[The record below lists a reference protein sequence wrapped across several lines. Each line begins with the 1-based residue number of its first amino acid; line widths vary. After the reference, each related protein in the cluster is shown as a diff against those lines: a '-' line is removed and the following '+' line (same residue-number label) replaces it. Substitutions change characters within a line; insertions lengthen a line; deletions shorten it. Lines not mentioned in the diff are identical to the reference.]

1 MELHLGPIIP
11 VTRVVNGH
19 NVFNKGYRHGLRG
32 KTYEEYYGEE
42 RAKEIR
48 KRHSEE
54 LKGHPYWSNRRA
66 AAKSCVVIHQG
77 KLLGRF
83 DSVIDA
89 SMSLGINYAT
99 ARRYLKGRIRQLVK
113 QEMYEDAARLKKV
126 IDEELKEIERFM
138 KDKDY
143 S

>member
-1 MELHLGPIIP
+1 MELHLDPIIP

-48 KRHSEE
+48 KRHSEA

-66 AAKSCVVIHQG
+66 AAKPCVVIHQG
-77 KLLGRF
+77 KKVRF
-83 DSVIDA
+83 RH
-89 SMSLGINYAT
+89 
-99 ARRYLKGRIRQLVK
+99 RRVNVAWHQLRHRKAVSERQN
-113 QEMYEDAARLKKV
+113 QESQERLAV
-126 IDEELKEIERFM
+126 VLRE
-138 KDKDY
+138 
-143 S
+143 

>member
-1 MELHLGPIIP
+1 MELHLDPIIP

-48 KRHSEE
+48 KRHSEA

-66 AAKSCVVIHQG
+66 AAKPCVVIHQG
-77 KLLGRF
+77 RLLGRF
-83 DSVIDA
+83 DS
-89 SMSLGINYAT
+89 
-99 ARRYLKGRIRQLVK
+99 RRYLKGRIRQPK
-113 QEMYEDAARLKKV
+113 NGWQWFYENESYKWCDLISK
-126 IDEELKEIERFM
+126 
-138 KDKDY
+138 
-143 S
+143 

>member
-1 MELHLGPIIP
+1 MELHLDPIIP

-48 KRHSEE
+48 KRHSEA

-66 AAKSCVVIHQG
+66 AAKPCVVIHQG
-77 KLLGRF
+77 RLLGRF

-99 ARRYLKGRIRQLVK
+99 ARRYLKGRIRQ
-113 QEMYEDAARLKKV
+113 QRTAGSGSTRMNPTNGAT
-126 IDEELKEIERFM
+126 
-138 KDKDY
+138 
-143 S
+143 

>member
-1 MELHLGPIIP
+1 MELHLDPIIP

-48 KRHSEE
+48 KRHSEA

-66 AAKSCVVIHQG
+66 AAKPCVVIHQG
-77 KLLGRF
+77 RLLGRF

-89 SMSLGINYAT
+89 SRSLGINYAT
-99 ARRYLKGRIRQLVK
+99 ARRYMKGRIRQPK
-113 QEMYEDAARLKKV
+113 NGWQWFYENESYKWCDLISK
-126 IDEELKEIERFM
+126 
-138 KDKDY
+138 
-143 S
+143 

>member
-1 MELHLGPIIP
+1 MELHLDPIIP

-48 KRHSEE
+48 KRHSEA
-54 LKGHPYWSNRRA
+54 LKGHPYWSNRTANAKACVVIYEGRLIA
-66 AAKSCVVIHQG
+66 RFESATQAAKS
-77 KLLGRF
+77 LG
-83 DSVIDA
+83 
-89 SMSLGINYAT
+89 LNYST
-99 ARRYLKGRIRQLVK
+99 VRRYLKSHIRPKNGWRWFYEKESWKWCGLVT
-113 QEMYEDAARLKKV
+113 
-126 IDEELKEIERFM
+126 
-138 KDKDY
+138 